1 MKLFSPSEFAPIR
14 LKLVELLEQVLTKK
28 LYDYRAHDLFRQFLF
43 DFGYKP
49 QPQELNTSDDL
60 TNWKRIKLI
69 FKTNISFL
77 LVNALFAMLLSN
89 QLNLPIETTNSK
101 ASWSDI
107 VPTEILLGFSK
118 PTTLL
123 YLVPIY
129 LLVTFAANVTARL
142 LTTKKHKNPRFIEDS
157 AGYTTGVQYGLFIL
171 LLSPMF
177 LVGVL
182 VGGPN
187 MGDLLKEI
195 LSIFVVI
202 MLLVTTVSV
211 AGVDGKVLES
221 KEMPAETKERKKFPP
236 PLEIFGT
243 PEERM
248 KWTTPQT
255 LPSPDDLYY
264 FDVLPPFARP
274 ESDSELATY
283 FLEEPAIVDTNSP
296 FFLLEQAI
304 ASKCEADCK
313 GELSRQTGAEIVNS
327 ITDAFEKGL
336 DKYPIAAARGYR
348 CTAEILESWGEIE
361 NAISYYEYALSC
373 NPNAGVKR
381 HLTSLKG
388 KFDSKTGQPQRQR
401 RGRQ

>member
-14 LKLVELLEQVLTKK
+14 LKLVELLEQVSTKK

-313 GELSRQTGAEIVNS
+313 GKLSRQAGAEIVNS
-327 ITDAFEKGL
+327 ITEAFEKGL

-381 HLTSLKG
+381 HLTSLKR
-388 KFDSKTGQPQRQR
+388 KI
-401 RGRQ
+401 

>member
-1 MKLFSPSEFAPIR
+1 
-14 LKLVELLEQVLTKK
+14 
-28 LYDYRAHDLFRQFLF
+28 
-43 DFGYKP
+43 
-49 QPQELNTSDDL
+49 
-60 TNWKRIKLI
+60 
-69 FKTNISFL
+69 
-77 LVNALFAMLLSN
+77 
-89 QLNLPIETTNSK
+89 
-101 ASWSDI
+101 
-107 VPTEILLGFSK
+107 
-118 PTTLL
+118 
-123 YLVPIY
+123 
-129 LLVTFAANVTARL
+129 
-142 LTTKKHKNPRFIEDS
+142 
-157 AGYTTGVQYGLFIL
+157 
-171 LLSPMF
+171 
-177 LVGVL
+177 VL

-211 AGVDGKVLES
+211 AGVDGKLLES

-313 GELSRQTGAEIVNS
+313 GKLSRQAGAEIVNS
-327 ITDAFEKGL
+327 ITEAFEKGL

-381 HLTSLKG
+381 HLTSLKR
-388 KFDSKTGQPQRQR
+388 KI
-401 RGRQ
+401 